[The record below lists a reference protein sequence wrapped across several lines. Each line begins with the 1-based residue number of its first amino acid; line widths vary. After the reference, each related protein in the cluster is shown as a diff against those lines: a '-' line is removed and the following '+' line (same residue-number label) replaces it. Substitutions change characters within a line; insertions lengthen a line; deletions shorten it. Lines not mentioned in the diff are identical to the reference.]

1 MNVAQPYGGYV
12 LNDIANALG
21 LDAEYTIEYTKVL
34 PLDKGY
40 ESVAFDSLPDYFD
53 MVGTEHR
60 GYLLGKRDTSVDET
74 FEEVAELDGFDGA
87 VVYICN
93 PKEQFSAFTN
103 ICEALKED
111 AFLLGSS
118 QFATATKLSDGESIS
133 FIIDGVTF
141 KRVFKIDTSMKGT
154 IALNPTYDMGL
165 STPLVSSYRFS
176 KVEIMQEKEREL
188 V

>member
-1 MNVAQPYGGYV
+1 
-12 LNDIANALG
+12 
-21 LDAEYTIEYTKVL
+21 
-34 PLDKGY
+34 
-40 ESVAFDSLPDYFD
+40 LPD
-53 MVGTEHR
+53 
-60 GYLLGKRDTSVDET
+60 S
-74 FEEVAELDGFDGA
+74 
-87 VVYICN
+87 
-93 PKEQFSAFTN
+93 FSAFTN
-103 ICEALKED
+103 ICEPLKVD

-176 KVEIMQEKEREL
+176 KVEIMQEKKRGS
-188 V
+188 